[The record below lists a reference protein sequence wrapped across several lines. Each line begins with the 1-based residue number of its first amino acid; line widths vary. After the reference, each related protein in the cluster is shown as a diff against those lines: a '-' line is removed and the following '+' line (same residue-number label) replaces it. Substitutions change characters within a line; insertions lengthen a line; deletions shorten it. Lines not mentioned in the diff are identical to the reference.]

1 MISFYTTAFNLD
13 DFDIDI
19 EEALLNWLYY
29 ADEVI
34 IATINKDYKKLKQK
48 VESSKLF
55 GIKKI
60 KIVSKDIDIKNDI
73 FWDGK
78 LKNLSLQNCT
88 NKVAFQ
94 VDLDER
100 ISGSKEDY
108 MSMAEELSLHDF
120 PCSIMIPT
128 INLYGDLEHFTDI
141 GHKWYIHTQKN
152 AFRGTVN
159 FAIKEDGCFDPEKS
173 DTCELIDNQGALI
186 PCIGKINFTKTGP
199 KVIHLGTL
207 DFKRRANLNKNFW
220 REIWSERKTLSQKK
234 QVDAIDVLT
243 DSLSFEKTSQEH
255 NLPTPLWP
263 TL

>member
-108 MSMAEELSLHDF
+108 MAMARELSLHDF
-120 PCSIMIPT
+120 QFC
-128 INLYGDLEHFTDI
+128 N
-141 GHKWYIHTQKN
+141 
-152 AFRGTVN
+152 
-159 FAIKEDGCFDPEKS
+159 
-173 DTCELIDNQGALI
+173 
-186 PCIGKINFTKTGP
+186 
-199 KVIHLGTL
+199 
-207 DFKRRANLNKNFW
+207 KRRWMF
-220 REIWSERKTLSQKK
+220 
-234 QVDAIDVLT
+234 
-243 DSLSFEKTSQEH
+243 
-255 NLPTPLWP
+255 
-263 TL
+263 